1 MLSHPN
7 ILKLIGVYRDI
18 DKGQFTTVSEWMTH
32 GNVME
37 FIRKNYANR
46 LELVRGFSVTTAPFT
61 EMRQTVTW
69 GGPGSKLPS

>member
-37 FIRKNYANR
+37 FIRKNYVNR
-46 LELVRGFSVTTAPFT
+46 LELVRGFTVPTAPFT
-61 EMRQTVTW
+61 EMRQKVTW